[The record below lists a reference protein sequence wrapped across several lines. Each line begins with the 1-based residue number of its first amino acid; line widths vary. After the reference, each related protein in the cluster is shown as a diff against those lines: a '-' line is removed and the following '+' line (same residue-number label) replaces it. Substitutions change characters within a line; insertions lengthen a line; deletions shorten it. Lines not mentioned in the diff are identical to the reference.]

1 MNYPKNFLE
10 AIKSPE
16 SVLFIGSGISMWS
29 GLPHW
34 EGLLKLMIDFL
45 VHRGL
50 SEKHRVEIQG
60 MINKGDL
67 LTAASLCASKMRDAD
82 LSDFIENTFIK
93 SNPGPHNIHELIIDL
108 GPTCFITTNYDELIE
123 DIFYTKRK
131 SKLAVVN
138 NDQPAEQAKLQK
150 SGAAK
155 FIFKIHGSINSAKTI
170 VLSKEGYRRLVNE
183 NRSTIE
189 TLKFLFA
196 SRPIIYLGFG
206 LRDPDFQILKDEISS
221 TFHGAEREHFA
232 IMADIGELE
241 AEYWKR
247 EYGINIITY
256 ETAEKIKEGNIK
268 IRSHER
274 LLLMLKNILTEYRED
289 VYDETESLKA
299 SLNRYFESLC
309 QIFLSRSNESVI
321 NISVKQRYDLYKGK
335 SNKEHLIK
343 SNVPIN
349 EVLNSNGN
357 LVVIG
362 SPGTGKTNSVQRY
375 TYSVAKLYLNKL
387 RTCNNIDELDLK
399 HSIPV
404 LLSMKE
410 YKGDLRKMIENR
422 LPSTIDVDDALEKGW
437 FTVIFDAVNEAPRHL
452 IENEPRILYNN
463 LQWLTNMYSK
473 NRFVVT
479 SRSMNYIQFLDY
491 PVYEVQPLNYFQL
504 DVILS
509 ENFNDNSNNLPPKMK
524 NILLNPLFLS
534 LYIQLDQDKKQVG
547 DIKTLLEYYLQLAEK
562 QIIHHTNIDISVI
575 HQVFAN
581 LAYDLVDKGIQT
593 IETNEL
599 LLKFQNYGC
608 TNEISEIVLQNSIK
622 SGIMVTDVEGGISFF
637 HQTIT
642 EFLAAFSLLEHF
654 NNDPFVIE
662 EKIKNLKWNETLVLF
677 VGLLEKEKARSVLRK
692 IANTDILF
700 AVIAFQSAAIKEGE
714 IGSQLFRILNERIQT
729 PSISKA
735 EIETLANSLE
745 YIGEFGEKEE
755 LLKMQNN
762 EVEQL
767 SVSASMVLARCGVL
781 DSFDR
786 SLRGLLTDRAWRSNG
801 YDKALKILAI
811 PSMFDTLFDEAM
823 KLDIEEDAIIL
834 SNIAEVIGAFDSDD
848 LYKRLAELID
858 SENEKEIIFAVEIL
872 SNIKTERAKNELLNL
887 MRSDFTKVKQKIIYG
902 FRDENY
908 KPINY
913 KNLIECLFELLCEDS
928 VGATAANY
936 IYDLEDVEIA
946 QVALDKL
953 DSSRN
958 DIEQINLCN
967 IVSLIDPDKA
977 FKILEEKINNYNS
990 YWIDCLSNA
999 LNNLN
1004 ENYPIVD
1011 YLINKLTICD
1021 ADVRSVILHTIV
1033 NNEYKDQKYP
1043 VNHDSFVI
1051 LFKIWEEYC
1060 GLGFDYWTERLSLEK
1075 FIGHNCFHS
1084 EKDYILHR
1092 FNDKEYKHRFL
1103 LKGIVS
1109 ISPINSS
1116 DIEEVTMRWLTDLV
1130 IKGVPQFHQYK
1141 LEELLS
1147 KACNEQRLTEY
1158 ILPLLNNKIDFIKSS
1173 AYKIIKRF
1181 ERIVGKRY
1189 I

>member
-1 MNYPKNFLE
+1 MNYPRNFLE
-10 AIKSPE
+10 AMKSTE
-16 SVLFIGSGISMWS
+16 SILFVGSGISMWS

-34 EGLLKLMIDFL
+34 EGLLKQMVNFL

-50 SEKHRVEIQG
+50 SEKHQVEIQG

-82 LSDFIENTFIK
+82 LSDFIENTFIR
-93 SNPGPHNIHELIIDL
+93 SNPIPHNIHELIIDL

-123 DIFYTKRK
+123 DIFYIKRK
-131 SKLAVVN
+131 SKLSVVN
-138 NDQPAEQAKLQK
+138 NDQPVEQAKLQK

-155 FIFKIHGSINSAKTI
+155 FVFKIHGSINSAKTI
-170 VLSKEGYRRLVNE
+170 VLSREDYKRLVNE

-189 TLKFLFA
+189 TLKFLLA

-241 AEYWKR
+241 AEYWKK
-247 EYGINIITY
+247 EYGINIISY
-256 ETAEKIKEGNIK
+256 ETVERIKEGNK

-274 LLLMLKNILTEYRED
+274 LLLMLENIITEYRKD
-289 VYDETESLKA
+289 VYEETESLKA
-299 SLNRYFESLC
+299 SLIRYFESLC
-309 QIFLSRSNESVI
+309 QVLLKVNESVI

-335 SNKEHLIK
+335 SNKVRLIK
-343 SNVPIN
+343 SNVPVN
-349 EVLNSNGN
+349 EVLNLNDN

-362 SPGTGKTNSVQRY
+362 SPGTGKTNSVQKY
-375 TYSVAKLYLNKL
+375 TYSVAKLCLDKL
-387 RTCNNIDELDLK
+387 RTCNSVDELDLK

-422 LPSTIDVDDALEKGW
+422 LPSNLDVDDALEKGW

-452 IENEPRILYNN
+452 IEDETRILYNN
-463 LQWLTNMYSK
+463 LQWLTNLYSK

-491 PVYEVQPLNYFQL
+491 PVYEVQPLNYTQL

-509 ENFNDNSNNLPPKMK
+509 ENSNDNINNLSPKMK

-534 LYIQLDQDKKQVG
+534 LYIQLGQDKKQVD
-547 DIKTLLEYYLQLAEK
+547 DIKNLLEYYLQLAEK
-562 QIIHHTNIDISVI
+562 QIIHQTNIDINVI
-575 HQVFAN
+575 HQILAN
-581 LAYDLVDKGIQT
+581 LAYELVDKGIHT
-593 IETNEL
+593 IEPSGFL
-599 LLKFQNYGC
+599 SKFQSYGF
-608 TNEISEIVLQNSIK
+608 TDEITERVLQNSIK
-622 SGIMVTDVEGGISFF
+622 SGIMVTDVEGDISFF

-642 EFLAAFSLLEHF
+642 EFLAAFSLLEYF

-677 VGLLEKEKARSVLRK
+677 VGLLEKGKAKSVLRK

-700 AVIAFQSAAIKEGE
+700 AVIAFQGAAIKEIE
-714 IGSQLFRILNERIQT
+714 IGAQLFQILNERIYT

-735 EIETLANSLE
+735 EIETLAHSLQ
-745 YIGEFGEKEE
+745 YIGEFGEKEA

-781 DSFDR
+781 ESFDR

-811 PSMFDTLFDEAM
+811 PSMLDTLFDEAM
-823 KLDIEEDAIIL
+823 KLDNEEDEMIL
-834 SNIAEVIGAFDSDD
+834 GNIAEVISTFDSDD
-848 LYKRLAELID
+848 LYKRLVELAN
-858 SENEKEIIFAVEIL
+858 SESEKDIIFAVEIL
-872 SNIKTERAKNELLNL
+872 GKIKTERAKKELLDL
-887 MRSDFTKVKQKIIYG
+887 MKSDSTKVKHKIIYG
-902 FRDENY
+902 FRDDNY
-908 KPINY
+908 KPI
-913 KNLIECLFELLCEDS
+913 KFESLIECLFELLCEDS
-928 VGATAANY
+928 IGASAANY
-936 IYDLEDVEIA
+936 IYDLEDVELAQIA
-946 QVALDKL
+946 LNKL

-967 IVSLIDPDKA
+967 IVSLIDPVKA
-977 FKILEEKINNYNS
+977 FNILGKKIDNYNS
-990 YWIDCLSNA
+990 YWEDCLSDA
-999 LNNLN
+999 LNSLN
-1004 ENYPIVD
+1004 ENYPITD
-1011 YLINKLTICD
+1011 YLINKLTMCE
-1021 ADVRSVILHTIV
+1021 ADVRSVILHSIV

-1060 GLGFDYWTERLSLEK
+1060 DLGFDYWTERRSLGK
-1075 FIGHNCFHS
+1075 FIGHNCYLA
-1084 EKDYILHR
+1084 EKDYILQR
-1092 FNDKEYKHRFL
+1092 FNDKEYKHRFF
-1103 LKGIVS
+1103 LKEIVS
-1109 ISPINSS
+1109 ICPINSS
-1116 DIEEVTMRWLTDLV
+1116 DIEEVTMLWLIDLV
-1130 IKGVPQFHQYK
+1130 IKGVPQINQY
-1141 LEELLS
+1141 ELQELIS
-1147 KACNEQRLTEY
+1147 KACNEQRLSEY
-1158 ILPLLNNKIDFIKSS
+1158 ILPLLNNKKDFIKSS
-1173 AYKIIKRF
+1173 AYRIIRRF
-1181 ERIVGKRY
+1181 ERIMGRRY
-1189 I
+1189 S